1 MLAQP
6 YSSSMIS
13 RTLSTFE
20 HDRETSAY
28 VIERTSSHDAYDDAD
43 VVKRITHERGI
54 EIPRCSRLYRHAAPP
69 PL

>member
-20 HDRETSAY
+20 HEHISACSLSTLQGRETWAY
-28 VIERTSSHDAYDDAD
+28 VIERSSSQDAYDDAD

-54 EIPRCSRLYRHAAPP
+54 EIPR
-69 PL
+69 